1 MNLLLLFNKLK
12 EKLMW
17 LLIRTAN
24 LVIDTRLKNDSQGN
38 TGGKILILLQRNTCL
53 TEIPIQYMSR

>member
-1 MNLLLLFNKLK
+1 
-12 EKLMW
+12 MW

-24 LVIDTRLKNDSQGN
+24 LVIYTCLNNDSQGN